1 CVPAN
6 GVTVEEV
13 LLGIGKET
21 GYDSISSASRMNKAV
36 VVFVKE
42 ESHELDVLFRV
53 GYEGRTYMVYAST
66 GNMKC
71 FECGDVGHKRL
82 ACPHKA
88 QASEE
93 APSQGNE
100 RATRLGRREETRQGD
115 KEEAVQGSKEEA
127 VQGSKE
133 EAVQG
138 SKEEDGQETE
148 EEDEQDGGVQQSTE
162 GDGRLNIEESTITD
176 KVAGEM
182 EEADD
187 VMSEVDEVS
196 GSEGVTGATGENRG
210 RVLVVNNLAAS
221 TLWHKTNV
229 MELPEELVSSIQRS
243 IVDFFWS
250 GQHWLPAAVL
260 YLPVQEGGQGLVDVR
275 SRIRAFRIQA
285 AQRLLYHKDVVW
297 EKTAGAILRRVG
309 GFRLDKHLFL
319 MELKELSLS
328 ELTPYYRS
336 MLHMWR
342 TVIRT
347 ERDMDNLEQWTTEEP
362 LFFNPCMQSRVLSS
376 VSIHKCLLG
385 NGITKLGHLLN
396 EEGWIPTEELKAVT
410 GLRSSRLAAKLQE
423 ELCNTLPSSYRT
435 YIGQR
440 HGNTQDRKSDEEF
453 PGLRILPTV
462 RTEEEDAVTDFF
474 KVPQTSLKGMTKKGI
489 YHITVKV
496 LHKESLKRQKASK
509 WPGMLNPDFLVRD
522 RGRTLYKP
530 PVEKRTTDLQW
541 RIIHG
546 AVATDRHVAHLDPA
560 VKGECRFCGE
570 KEDLEHLVLKCQRLK
585 GLFKLLKS
593 WFQKFDEEFS
603 EKVFILFI
611 PFLEKEKT
619 MLIKPSDWNG

>member
-1 CVPAN
+1 MASLAQRVASPLSLRNGVRCVPAN

-13 LLGIGKET
+13 LLGIGKEI

-42 ESHELDVLFRV
+42 ESHVRHLTNVGIVVSGEFVLVSPLIAPTVRVTVSNMPPFIPNGEIERGLTRYGKLASVIRTVPLGCKNGALKHVMSFRRHVFMFLNEQELDVWYRV

-82 ACPHKA
+82 VCPHKA

-100 RATRLGRREETRQGD
+100 RATRLGSREETRQGN
-115 KEEAVQGSKEEA
+115 KEGAEQGSKEEA
-127 VQGSKE
+127 I
-133 EAVQG
+133 QG
-138 SKEEDGQETE
+138 SKEEDVQEIE
-148 EEDEQDGGVQQSTE
+148 EEDVQEIEEEDVQDGGVQQSAE
-162 GDGRLNIEESTITD
+162 GDGRLNIQESTITD
-176 KVAGEM
+176 KVAREM
-182 EEADD
+182 EGVQTVNTDKSRAQVVEITETMSDNGDENIVNLNIEMVEPAADD

-196 GSEGVTGATGENRG
+196 GSEGITGATGENRG

-229 MELPEELVSSIQRS
+229 MEPPEELVSSIQRS

-250 GQHWLPAAVL
+250 GQHWLRAAVL

-336 MLHMWR
+336 MLHTWR

-347 ERDMDNLEQWTTEEP
+347 ERDMDNLEQCTPEEP
-362 LFFNPCMQSRVLSS
+362 LFFNPCMQSRLLSS
-376 VSIHKCLLG
+376 VSIRKCLLG
-385 NGITKLGHLLN
+385 NGITKLPPAERGRLDTYRRA
-396 EEGWIPTEELKAVT
+396 ESSDGTEIFT
-410 GLRSSRLAAKLQE
+410 SSSKTAGGTLQHTTKQLQNIHRTETRDYTRQE
-423 ELCNTLPSSYRT
+423 E
-435 YIGQR
+435 
-440 HGNTQDRKSDEEF
+440 
-453 PGLRILPTV
+453 
-462 RTEEEDAVTDFF
+462 
-474 KVPQTSLKGMTKKGI
+474 
-489 YHITVKV
+489 
-496 LHKESLKRQKASK
+496 
-509 WPGMLNPDFLVRD
+509 
-522 RGRTLYKP
+522 
-530 PVEKRTTDLQW
+530 
-541 RIIHG
+541 
-546 AVATDRHVAHLDPA
+546 
-560 VKGECRFCGE
+560 
-570 KEDLEHLVLKCQRLK
+570 
-585 GLFKLLKS
+585 
-593 WFQKFDEEFS
+593 
-603 EKVFILFI
+603 
-611 PFLEKEKT
+611 
-619 MLIKPSDWNG
+619 